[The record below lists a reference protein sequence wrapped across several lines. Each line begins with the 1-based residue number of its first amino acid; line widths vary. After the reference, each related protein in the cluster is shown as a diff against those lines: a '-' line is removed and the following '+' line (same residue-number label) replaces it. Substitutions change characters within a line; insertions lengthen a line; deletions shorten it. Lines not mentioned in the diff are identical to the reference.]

1 MKQHELRLYT
11 VDMKYIRN
19 LQNKDSRIYSV
30 SPQIGKDDR
39 PFLGILLVC
48 NDHKYC
54 VPLSKPK
61 DKHKEMRDK
70 IDFKRIIIDEKIIG
84 VINFN
89 LMIPVEENQLREIDT
104 EIHKHDN
111 RDTRRRKQRLK
122 KELEWCNEHSR
133 ELENTANVLYEMYNS
148 DKQFSARE
156 RCADFK
162 KLEKEC
168 EKYNRKKETSNPFE
182 S

>member
-1 MKQHELRLYT
+1 MEQHELRLYT

-70 IDFKRIIIDEKIIG
+70 
-84 VINFN
+84 N
-89 LMIPVEENQLREIDT
+89 
-104 EIHKHDN
+104 
-111 RDTRRRKQRLK
+111 
-122 KELEWCNEHSR
+122 
-133 ELENTANVLYEMYNS
+133 
-148 DKQFSARE
+148 
-156 RCADFK
+156 
-162 KLEKEC
+162 
-168 EKYNRKKETSNPFE
+168 
-182 S
+182 